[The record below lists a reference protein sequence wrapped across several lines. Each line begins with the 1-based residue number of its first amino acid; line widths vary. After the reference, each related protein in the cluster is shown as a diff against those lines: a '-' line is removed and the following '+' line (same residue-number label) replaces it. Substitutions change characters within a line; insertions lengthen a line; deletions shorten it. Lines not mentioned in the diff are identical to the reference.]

1 MRIDKW
7 NMDELRKM
15 KNKNGSNASSA
26 QLSDDNGAEVLYFG
40 SEEQGDEK
48 VDKLLFGKCQVKITV
63 ISVRKGPERLIH
75 VWNGHSRQKRA
86 GFGVFFVFW
95 PKFAMS
101 NKLHFQL
108 FRQKL

>member
-63 ISVRKGPERLIH
+63 ISVPKEDQRGSFMFE
-75 VWNGHSRQKRA
+75 NGHSRQKRA

-95 PKFAMS
+95 HEICYVK
-101 NKLHFQL
+101 
-108 FRQKL
+108 